1 MSIKPIIG
9 GSLLTLTLIA
19 GVASSFNSKPVAPT
33 SSKVMETCVI
43 EPTKVPATPEPRI
56 SIQLDQAEVELIGR
70 AIWGEAGGV
79 KSMDERAAVAWC
91 ILNRVDAYEQSIVEV
106 VTAPNQFKGYHIKGD
121 CPEEHMVLAADVLTR
136 WYQEKA
142 GEQDVGRTLPAEYLY
157 FIGDGS
163 RNHFSEEYLS
173 DDYWEWT
180 LESPYATE

>member
-9 GSLLTLTLIA
+9 GSLLTVALIA
-19 GVASSFNSKPVAPT
+19 GVASSINKEPVAPT
-33 SSKVMETCVI
+33 SSKVMEACVI
-43 EPTKVPATPEPRI
+43 EPTRVPTTSEPK
-56 SIQLDQAEVELIGR
+56 SGIQLDQAEVELIAR
-70 AIWGEAGGV
+70 TIWGEAGGV

-106 VTAPNQFKGYHIKGD
+106 VTAPNQFKGYRSKGD

-142 GEQDVGRTLPAEYLY
+142 GAQDVGRTLPVEYLY

-173 DDYWEWT
+173 GEYWGWT
-180 LESPYATE
+180 LKSPYATE